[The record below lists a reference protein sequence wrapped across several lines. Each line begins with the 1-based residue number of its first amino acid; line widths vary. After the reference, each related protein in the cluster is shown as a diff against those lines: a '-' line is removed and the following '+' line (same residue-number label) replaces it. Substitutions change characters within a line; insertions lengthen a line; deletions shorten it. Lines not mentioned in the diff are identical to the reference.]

1 MYLNSLKDIYET
13 PAFFKELKQI
23 NIIYMEYPN

>member
-1 MYLNSLKDIYET
+1 MYLNSLKDTYET

-23 NIIYMEYPN
+23 NNIDMEYPN